1 MSTTTIQPSPK
12 AARALEDS
20 MDYDEMGCTDCP
32 EGCEVEPDGICA
44 HGYESAGLTL
54 GVI

>member
-1 MSTTTIQPSPK
+1 
-12 AARALEDS
+12 

>member
-1 MSTTTIQPSPK
+1 MPALTIHPSPE
-12 AARALEDS
+12 AARELESS

-32 EGCEVEPDGICA
+32 EGCEVEPDGHCS